1 MATTPAGD
9 HNTATD
15 PSATDHSAPRQSVWL
30 HGLVATVVAAA
41 ATTGVAAVARALGVE
56 FVALND
62 PKHIPI
68 PLLGFA
74 ELTVV
79 FSLIGVALAAVLA
92 RTARHP
98 RRAFLVTT
106 LVLLALSFVPD
117 LTDVMVVWALPTKI
131 ALVSTHAVAA
141 AIVIPTLARRL
152 AR

>member
-1 MATTPAGD
+1 MSSTTTTPD
-9 HNTATD
+9 STD
-15 PSATDHSAPRQSVWL
+15 ARQSVWL
-30 HGLVATVVAAA
+30 HGLAATVAAAA
-41 ATTGVAAVARALGVE
+41 ATTGVAAVAQALGVE

-74 ELTVV
+74 NLTVA
-79 FSLIGVALAAVLA
+79 FSLIGVALAAILA

-98 RRAFLVTT
+98 RRAFVVTT
-106 LVLLALSFVPD
+106 LVLLALSFIPD
-117 LTDVMVVWALPTKI
+117 LTDVLAVWAPSTKV
-131 ALVSTHAVAA
+131 ALVLTHLVAA